1 MKIGFGVLEYWSFGK
16 SQRPNFNLVSPDHYS
31 ITPTL
36 HYFNRVPEAFTMTRK
51 KKAKKE
57 SHSPVNSKAGVMKTL
72 WDISQS
78 LYQYISIDDLILHI
92 IKQMKEVMEAE
103 GVSVILHDDPKNEF
117 VFCWAESDPNGLVT
131 KLKEIRFPAD
141 KGIAGSV
148 FKSGKAELISNIDR
162 DPRHYKEIDY
172 STGFKTSSM
181 IAAPLQKKEKTIGV
195 LEVLNKKKGIFDH
208 EDLTFVTTLTPIIA
222 MALDNARMYAELD
235 EAYKELQAIY
245 KEKDKLLR
253 HTKEENILLRREIE
267 KRFSFDE
274 IIGNSKVMVDLFKLC
289 EKVIDLDITVLIE
302 GETGTGKELIARCI
316 HYNSP
321 RNNRAFVSQN
331 CGGIPE
337 TLLTSELFGHKKG
350 SFTGAV
356 ADKKGLFEIADGG
369 TIFLD
374 EVGEMSP
381 AMQTSLLRVLQNGE
395 IRPLGADY
403 HKTVDTRV
411 ISATNRNL
419 EEEVAKGKFR
429 EDLLYRLN
437 VFTIKLPPL
446 RERTGD
452 IRLLANHFAKKY
464 SQKIDRPTKGL
475 SPEALH
481 CLETYPFP
489 GNVRELENEIERAV
503 ALAQDVSLIEV
514 SHLSEKIEKKS
525 LTVSPE
531 VKMKGTLKE
540 MVIALEKSVLT
551 QALKKHGG
559 NRTRVAG
566 ELGLSR
572 YGLMKKL
579 QRYGF

>member
-1 MKIGFGVLEYWSFGK
+1 MDKKRRTRRQKDNTFGHGT
-16 SQRPNFNLVSPDHYS
+16 N
-31 ITPTL
+31 
-36 HYFNRVPEAFTMTRK
+36 
-51 KKAKKE
+51 
-57 SHSPVNSKAGVMKTL
+57 VMSTL

-78 LYQYISIDDLILHI
+78 LYQYINIDDLILHI
-92 IKQMKEVMEAE
+92 IKQIKEAMKAE
-103 GVSVILHDDPKNEF
+103 GVSVILHDETRNEF

-131 KLKEIRFPAD
+131 KLKEICFPTD

-148 FKSGKAELISNIDR
+148 FRSGKTELISNIDT
-162 DPRHYKEIDY
+162 DPRHYKEIDR

-195 LEVLNKKKGIFDH
+195 LEVLNKKKGHFDE

-235 EAYKELQAIY
+235 EAYRELQAID
-245 KEKDKLLR
+245 KKKDKLLR
-253 HTKEENILLRREIE
+253 HTQEENILLRQEIE
-267 KRFSFDE
+267 GRYRFDE
-274 IIGNSKVMVDLFKLC
+274 IIGNSKVMLDLFKLC
-289 EKVIDLDITVLIE
+289 EKVIELDITVLIE

-321 RNNRAFVSQN
+321 RKNRPFVSQN

-350 SFTGAV
+350 SFTGAI

-381 AMQTSLLRVLQNGE
+381 AMQTSLLRVLQDGE

-403 HKTVDTRV
+403 HKKVDTRV
-411 ISATNRNL
+411 ISATNRDL
-419 EEEVAKGKFR
+419 EEEVAMGRFR

-437 VFTIKLPPL
+437 VFTIKVPPL
-446 RERTGD
+446 RRRTGD
-452 IRLLANHFAKKY
+452 ICLLANHFVSKH
-464 SQKIDRPTKGL
+464 SQKIDKPIKGL
-475 SPEALH
+475 TQEALQ
-481 CLETYPFP
+481 CLESYPFP
-489 GNVRELENEIERAV
+489 GNVRELENEIERGV
-503 ALAQDVSLIEV
+503 ALAQDVGVIEA
-514 SHLSEKIEKKS
+514 SHLSEKVFKKS
-525 LTVSPE
+525 LAARPE
-531 VKMKGTLKE
+531 VKMQGTLKQ
-540 MVIALEKSVLT
+540 MVEALEKSVLA
-551 QALKKHGG
+551 QLLEKHGG
-559 NRTRVAG
+559 NRTRVAK

-572 YGLMKKL
+572 YGLMKKM

>member
-1 MKIGFGVLEYWSFGK
+1 
-16 SQRPNFNLVSPDHYS
+16 
-31 ITPTL
+31 
-36 HYFNRVPEAFTMTRK
+36 MTRK
-51 KKAKKE
+51 RKVTKQ
-57 SHSPVNSKAGVMKTL
+57 SDSPVSSKAGVMKTL

-78 LYQYISIDDLILHI
+78 LYQYLNIDDLILHI

-103 GVSVILHDDPKNEF
+103 GVSVILHDAPRNQF

-148 FKSGKAELISNIDR
+148 FKSGKAELISNIDG
-162 DPRHYKEIDY
+162 DPRHYKEIDH
-172 STGFKTSSM
+172 STGFRTSSM

-195 LEVLNKKKGIFDH
+195 LEVLNKKKGIFDQ
-208 EDLTFVTTLTPIIA
+208 EDITFVTTLTPIIA

-235 EAYKELQAIY
+235 EAYKE
-245 KEKDKLLR
+245 KDKLLS
-253 HTKEENILLRREIE
+253 HTKKENILLRREIE
-267 KRFSFDE
+267 KRFSFEE

-289 EKVIDLDITVLIE
+289 EKIINLDITVLIE

-321 RNNRAFVSQN
+321 RKNRAFVSQN

-381 AMQTSLLRVLQNGE
+381 AMQTSLLRVLQDGE

-419 EEEVAKGKFR
+419 EEEVAKGNFR

-437 VFTIKLPPL
+437 VFTVKVPPL

-452 IRLLANHFAKKY
+452 ICLLANHFAKKY
-464 SQKIDRPTKGL
+464 SEKIDRSPKGL

-481 CLETYPFP
+481 SLEAYPFP

-503 ALAQDVSLIEV
+503 ALSQDVSLIEP
-514 SHLSEKIEKKS
+514 SHLSGKIVKKS
-525 LTVSPE
+525 AAVSPE

-540 MVIALEKSVLT
+540 MVVALEKSVLT
-551 QALKKHGG
+551 QALEKHGG

-572 YGLMKKL
+572 YGLMKKM

>member
-1 MKIGFGVLEYWSFGK
+1 MVLGVWDFTIPSF
-16 SQRPNFNLVSPDHYS
+16 
-31 ITPTL
+31 
-36 HYFNRVPEAFTMTRK
+36 HYFNKVVGVSTMTKK
-51 KKAKKE
+51 KKARKE
-57 SHSPVNSKAGVMKTL
+57 SDIPPGSKPAVMRTL

-78 LYQYISIDDLILHI
+78 LYQYLNIDDLILHI
-92 IKQMKEVMEAE
+92 IKQMKEVMRAE
-103 GVSVILHDDPKNEF
+103 GVSVILHDGPRSEL
-117 VFCWAESDPNGLVT
+117 VFCWAENDPNGLVT
-131 KLKEIRFPAD
+131 KLKEMRFPAD

-148 FKSGKAELISNIDR
+148 FKSGKAELISNTDQ
-162 DPRHYKEIDY
+162 DPRHYKDIDL

-181 IAAPLQKKEKTIGV
+181 IAAPLQKKDKAIGV
-195 LEVLNKKKGIFDH
+195 LEVLNKKKGIFDQ
-208 EDLTFVTTLTPIIA
+208 EDITFVTTLTPIIA

-235 EAYKELQAIY
+235 EAYKELQAID

-253 HTKEENILLRREIE
+253 HTTEENILLRQEIE
-267 KRFSFDE
+267 KRFSFEE
-274 IIGNSKVMVDLFKLC
+274 IIGNSKVMIDLFKLC

-321 RNNRAFVSQN
+321 RKNRAFVSQN

-374 EVGEMSP
+374 EVGEMSQ

-411 ISATNRNL
+411 ISATNKNL
-419 EEEVAKGKFR
+419 EEEVAKGMFR

-437 VFTIKLPPL
+437 VFTIKVPPL

-452 IRLLANHFAKKY
+452 VCLLAHHFAKKF

-481 CLETYPFP
+481 YLEAYPFP
-489 GNVRELENEIERAV
+489 GNVRELENEMERAV
-503 ALAQDVSLIEV
+503 ALAQDVKLIEP
-514 SHLSEKIEKKS
+514 SHLSEKIIRKS
-525 LTVSPE
+525 AALSPDVE
-531 VKMKGTLKE
+531 MKGTLKE
-540 MVIALEKSVLT
+540 MVVALEKSVLT
-551 QALKKHGG
+551 QALEKHGG

-572 YGLMKKL
+572 YGLMKKM

>member
-1 MKIGFGVLEYWSFGK
+1 MVLGVWDFTIPSF
-16 SQRPNFNLVSPDHYS
+16 
-31 ITPTL
+31 
-36 HYFNRVPEAFTMTRK
+36 HYFNKVVGVSTMTKK
-51 KKAKKE
+51 KKARKE
-57 SHSPVNSKAGVMKTL
+57 SDIPLGSKPAVMRTL

-78 LYQYISIDDLILHI
+78 LYQYLNIGDLILHI
-92 IKQMKEVMEAE
+92 IKQMKEVMRAE
-103 GVSVILHDDPKNEF
+103 GVSVILHDGPRSEL
-117 VFCWAESDPNGLVT
+117 VFCWAENDPNGLVT
-131 KLKEIRFPAD
+131 KLKEMRFPAD

-148 FKSGKAELISNIDR
+148 FNSGKAELISNIDQ
-162 DPRHYKEIDY
+162 DPRHYKDIDL

-181 IAAPLQKKEKTIGV
+181 IAAPLQKKERTIGV
-195 LEVLNKKKGIFDH
+195 LEVLNKKRGIFDQ
-208 EDLTFVTTLTPIIA
+208 EDLTFVTTLAPIIA
-222 MALDNARMYAELD
+222 MALDNARMYGELN
-235 EAYKELQAIY
+235 EAYKEMQDTY

-253 HTKEENILLRREIE
+253 HTTEENILLRREIE
-267 KRFSFDE
+267 KRFSFE
-274 IIGNSKVMVDLFKLC
+274 GIIGNSKIMVDLFKLC

-321 RNNRAFVSQN
+321 RKNRAFVSQN

-381 AMQTSLLRVLQNGE
+381 VMQTSLLRVLQNGE
-395 IRPLGADY
+395 VRPLGADY
-403 HKTVDTRV
+403 EKTVDTRV

-419 EEEVAKGKFR
+419 PEEVAKGKFR

-437 VFTIKLPPL
+437 VFTVKVPPL

-452 IRLLANHFAKKY
+452 IRLLAEHFAKKY
-464 SQKIDRPTKGL
+464 SQKIDRPSKSL

-503 ALAQDVSLIEV
+503 ALAQDVSLIEP
-514 SHLSEKIEKKS
+514 SHLSEKIVKKS
-525 LTVSPE
+525 TAVSPE
-531 VKMKGTLKE
+531 VEMKGTLKE
-540 MVIALEKSVLT
+540 MVAALEKSVLT
-551 QALKKHGG
+551 QALEKHGG

-572 YGLMKKL
+572 YGLMKKM

>member
-1 MKIGFGVLEYWSFGK
+1 MMTGK
-16 SQRPNFNLVSPDHYS
+16 R
-31 ITPTL
+31 
-36 HYFNRVPEAFTMTRK
+36 
-51 KKAKKE
+51 KAKKE
-57 SHSPVNSKAGVMKTL
+57 SHIPVGSKAGVMKRL

-78 LYQYISIDDLILHI
+78 LYQHINIDDLILNI

-103 GVSVILHDDPKNEF
+103 GVSVILHDGPKNEF

-131 KLKEIRFPAD
+131 KLKEIRFPED
-141 KGIAGSV
+141 KGIAGGV
-148 FKSGKAELISNIDR
+148 FKSGKAELISNIDK

-181 IAAPLQKKEKTIGV
+181 IAAPLQKKDKAIGV
-195 LEVLNKKKGIFDH
+195 LEVLNKKKGIFDQ
-208 EDLTFVTTLTPIIA
+208 EDITFVTTLTPIIA

-235 EAYKELQAIY
+235 EAYKKLQAIDR
-245 KEKDKLLR
+245 EKDKLLR
-253 HTKEENILLRREIE
+253 YTTEENILLRREIE
-267 KRFSFDE
+267 KRFSFEE

-321 RNNRAFVSQN
+321 RKNRAFVSQN

-429 EDLLYRLN
+429 EDLIYRLN
-437 VFTIKLPPL
+437 VFTIKVPPL

-464 SQKIDRPTKGL
+464 SQKIDRPAKAL
-475 SPEALH
+475 SPEALQ

-525 LTVSPE
+525 MPVSSE
-531 VKMKGTLKE
+531 VEMKGTLKE
-540 MVIALEKSVLT
+540 MVVALEKSVLT
-551 QALKKHGG
+551 QALEKHGG

>member
-1 MKIGFGVLEYWSFGK
+1 MKRK
-16 SQRPNFNLVSPDHYS
+16 S
-31 ITPTL
+31 
-36 HYFNRVPEAFTMTRK
+36 
-51 KKAKKE
+51 KAKKE
-57 SHSPVNSKAGVMKTL
+57 RQSSVSSQTSVIKTL
-72 WDISQS
+72 WEISQS
-78 LYQYISIDDLILHI
+78 LYLYLTIDDLILHI
-92 IKQMKEVMEAE
+92 IKQMKDVMEAE
-103 GVSVILHDDPKNEF
+103 GVSVILHDSPKNEF
-117 VFCWAESDPNGLVT
+117 VFCWAESDPSGLVT

-148 FKSGKAELISNIDR
+148 YNSGKAELISDINR
-162 DPRHYKEIDY
+162 DPRHYKEIDH
-172 STGFKTSSM
+172 STGFKTTSM

-195 LEVLNKKKGIFDH
+195 LEVLNKKKGKFDH
-208 EDLTFVTTLTPIIA
+208 EDMTFVTTLTPIIA

-245 KEKDKLLR
+245 KKKDKLLR
-253 HTKEENILLRREIE
+253 FTKKENILLRKEIE

-274 IIGNSKVMVDLFKLC
+274 IIGNSKVMVDLFTLC

-321 RNNRAFVSQN
+321 RKNKAFVSQN
-331 CGGIPE
+331 CGGVPE

-350 SFTGAV
+350 AFTGAV
-356 ADKKGLFEIADGG
+356 SDKRGLFEVADGG

-374 EVGEMSP
+374 EVGETSP

-419 EEEVAKGKFR
+419 EKAVADGNFR

-437 VFTIKLPPL
+437 VFTIKIPPL

-452 IRLLANHFAKKY
+452 VCLLAHHFAKKY
-464 SQKIDRPTKGL
+464 SEKIGRPTKGL

-481 CLETYPFP
+481 CLEAYPFP

-503 ALAQDVSLIEV
+503 ALAQDAGLIET
-514 SHLSEKIEKKS
+514 SHLSEKIIKKS
-525 LTVSPE
+525 AAASPE
-531 VKMKGTLKE
+531 VQMKGPLKE
-540 MVIALEKSVLT
+540 MVAALEKSVLT
-551 QALKKHGG
+551 QALEKHGG

-572 YGLMKKL
+572 YGLMKKM

>member
-1 MKIGFGVLEYWSFGK
+1 
-16 SQRPNFNLVSPDHYS
+16 
-31 ITPTL
+31 
-36 HYFNRVPEAFTMTRK
+36 
-51 KKAKKE
+51 
-57 SHSPVNSKAGVMKTL
+57 
-72 WDISQS
+72 
-78 LYQYISIDDLILHI
+78 
-92 IKQMKEVMEAE
+92 
-103 GVSVILHDDPKNEF
+103 
-117 VFCWAESDPNGLVT
+117 
-131 KLKEIRFPAD
+131 
-141 KGIAGSV
+141 
-148 FKSGKAELISNIDR
+148 
-162 DPRHYKEIDY
+162 
-172 STGFKTSSM
+172 M
-181 IAAPLQKKEKTIGV
+181 I
-195 LEVLNKKKGIFDH
+195 
-208 EDLTFVTTLTPIIA
+208 
-222 MALDNARMYAELD
+222 
-235 EAYKELQAIY
+235 
-245 KEKDKLLR
+245 
-253 HTKEENILLRREIE
+253 
-267 KRFSFDE
+267 
-274 IIGNSKVMVDLFKLC
+274 DLFKLC

-321 RNNRAFVSQN
+321 RKNRAFVSQN

-381 AMQTSLLRVLQNGE
+381 VMQTSLLRVLQDGE
-395 IRPLGADY
+395 VRPLGADY
-403 HKTVDTRV
+403 HKTVNTRV

-419 EEEVAKGKFR
+419 EEEVAKGNFR

-437 VFTIKLPPL
+437 VFTVKVPPL

-452 IRLLANHFAKKY
+452 ICLLANHFAKKY
-464 SQKIDRPTKGL
+464 SQKIDSSPKGL

-481 CLETYPFP
+481 CLEAYPFP

-503 ALAQDVSLIEV
+503 ALAQDVGLIEPL
-514 SHLSEKIEKKS
+514 HLTEKIVKKS
-525 LTVSPE
+525 AAVSPE

-540 MVIALEKSVLT
+540 MVVALEKSVLT
-551 QALKKHGG
+551 QALEKHGG

-572 YGLMKKL
+572 YGLMKKM

>member
-1 MKIGFGVLEYWSFGK
+1 
-16 SQRPNFNLVSPDHYS
+16 
-31 ITPTL
+31 
-36 HYFNRVPEAFTMTRK
+36 MTK
-51 KKAKKE
+51 KRKAKKE
-57 SHSPVNSKAGVMKTL
+57 SHSTLSSKAGLIRTL

-78 LYQYISIDDLILHI
+78 LYQYISIDELILHI

-103 GVSVILHDDPKNEF
+103 GVSVILHDGPRNEF

-131 KLKEIRFPAD
+131 KLKEIRFPAE

-148 FKSGKAELISNIDR
+148 FKSGKAELISNIDH

-235 EAYKELQAIY
+235 EAYKELQAVY
-245 KEKDKLLR
+245 EEKDKLLR
-253 HTKEENILLRREIE
+253 HTEEENILLRREIE

-302 GETGTGKELIARCI
+302 GETGTGKELIARCV

-321 RNNRAFVSQN
+321 RSTGAFVSQN

-356 ADKKGLFEIADGG
+356 ADKKGLFEIAHGG

-381 AMQTSLLRVLQNGE
+381 AMQTSLLRVLQDGE

-411 ISATNRNL
+411 ISATNKNL

-437 VFTIKLPPL
+437 VFTIKVPPL

-464 SQKIDRPTKGL
+464 SLKIDRATKGL

-481 CLETYPFP
+481 CLETYLFP

-503 ALAQDVSLIEV
+503 ALAQNVSLIEV
-514 SHLSEKIEKKS
+514 SHLSEKIIKKS
-525 LTVSPE
+525 AAVGSE
-531 VKMKGTLKE
+531 VEMKGTLKE
-540 MVIALEKSVLT
+540 MVVALEKAVLT
-551 QALKKHGG
+551 QALEKHGG

>member
-1 MKIGFGVLEYWSFGK
+1 
-16 SQRPNFNLVSPDHYS
+16 
-31 ITPTL
+31 
-36 HYFNRVPEAFTMTRK
+36 MTRK
-51 KKAKKE
+51 KKAKRE
-57 SHSPVNSKAGVMKTL
+57 SASPVRSKAGVMKTL

-78 LYQYISIDDLILHI
+78 LYQYLNIDDLILDI
-92 IKQMKEVMEAE
+92 IRQIKEVMEAE
-103 GVSVILHDDPKNEF
+103 GVSVILHDNKRNEF
-117 VFCWAESDPNGLVT
+117 VFCWAESDPSGLVT
-131 KLKEIRFPAD
+131 KLKEIRFAAD

-148 FKSGKAELISNIDR
+148 FKSRKAELISNIDG
-162 DPRHYKEIDY
+162 DPRHYKEIDH
-172 STGFKTSSM
+172 STGFRTSSM

-195 LEVLNKKKGIFDH
+195 LEVLNKKKGFFDH
-208 EDLTFVTTLTPIIA
+208 EDMTFVTTLTPIIA

-235 EAYKELQAIY
+235 EAYKELQTIY
-245 KEKDKLLR
+245 KEKDELLN
-253 HTKEENILLRREIE
+253 HTKKENFLLRREIE

-274 IIGNSKVMVDLFKLC
+274 IIGNSRVMVDLFKLC
-289 EKVIDLDITVLIE
+289 EKVINLDITVLIE

-321 RNNRAFVSQN
+321 RKNNAFVSQN

-381 AMQTSLLRVLQNGE
+381 AMQTSLLRVLQDGE

-411 ISATNRNL
+411 VSATNRNL
-419 EEEVAKGKFR
+419 EDEVTKGNFR
-429 EDLLYRLN
+429 EDLFYRLN
-437 VFTIKLPPL
+437 VFTIKVPPL

-452 IRLLANHFAKKY
+452 VCILAQHFAKKY
-464 SQKIDRPTKGL
+464 SKKIDKPTKGL
-475 SPEALH
+475 SPEALKY
-481 CLETYPFP
+481 LEAYSFP

-503 ALAQDVSLIEV
+503 ALAQDVRSIEP
-514 SHLSEKIEKKS
+514 SHLSEKIVKKS
-525 LTVSPE
+525 AAITPE
-531 VKMKGTLKE
+531 VTMKGTLKE
-540 MVIALEKSVLT
+540 MVVALEKSVLMQT
-551 QALKKHGG
+551 LEKHGG
-559 NRTRVAG
+559 NKTRVAG

-572 YGLMKKL
+572 YGLMKKM

>member
-1 MKIGFGVLEYWSFGK
+1 
-16 SQRPNFNLVSPDHYS
+16 
-31 ITPTL
+31 
-36 HYFNRVPEAFTMTRK
+36 MTRK
-51 KKAKKE
+51 RKTKKD
-57 SHSPVNSKAGVMKTL
+57 SHGPVSFEAGVIKTL

-78 LYQYISIDDLILHI
+78 LYQYINIDDLVLHI
-92 IKQMKEVMEAE
+92 IKQIKEVMEAE
-103 GVSVILHDDPKNEF
+103 GVSVILHDAPKDEF

-141 KGIAGSV
+141 KGIAGGV
-148 FKSGKAELISNIDR
+148 FKSGKAELVSSIDK

-172 STGFKTSSM
+172 STGFKTTSM
-181 IAAPLQKKEKTIGV
+181 IAAPLHKKDKAIGV
-195 LEVLNKKKGIFDH
+195 LEVLNKKKGIFDQ
-208 EDLTFVTTLTPIIA
+208 EDVTFVTTLAPIIA
-222 MALDNARMYAELD
+222 MALDNARMYAELE
-235 EAYKELQAIY
+235 EAYKELQDVE

-253 HTKEENILLRREIE
+253 HTTEENILLRQEIE
-267 KRFSFDE
+267 KRSTFDE
-274 IIGNSKVMVDLFKLC
+274 IIGSSKVMIDLFKLC

-321 RNNRAFVSQN
+321 RKNRAFVSQN

-381 AMQTSLLRVLQNGE
+381 VMQTSLLRVLQDGE

-403 HKTVDTRV
+403 HKRVNTRV
-411 ISATNRNL
+411 ISATNKNL
-419 EEEVAKGKFR
+419 EEEVRKGNFR

-437 VFTIKLPPL
+437 VFTVKVPPL

-452 IRLLANHFAKKY
+452 IRLLADHFAKKY
-464 SQKIDRPTKGL
+464 SQKIDRSTKRL
-475 SPEALH
+475 SAEVLH
-481 CLETYPFP
+481 CLENYTFP

-503 ALAQDVSLIEV
+503 ALAQDVGLIEV
-514 SHLSEKIEKKS
+514 SHLSEKIAKK
-525 LTVSPE
+525 TTMIGPDI
-531 VKMKGTLKE
+531 KIKGSLKE
-540 MVIALEKSVLT
+540 MVETLEKSVLT
-551 QALKKHGG
+551 QALEKHGG
-559 NRTRVAG
+559 NRTRIAG

-572 YGLMKKL
+572 YGLMKKM

>member
-1 MKIGFGVLEYWSFGK
+1 MRTRRRRDSTGQGVWDVTIPAF
-16 SQRPNFNLVSPDHYS
+16 
-31 ITPTL
+31 
-36 HYFNRVPEAFTMTRK
+36 HYFSKVVGVFIMTRK
-51 KKAKKE
+51 RKGAKE
-57 SHSPVNSKAGVMKTL
+57 SHSPVSSKAGIMKTL

-78 LYQYISIDDLILHI
+78 LYYYLNIDDLILHI
-92 IKQMKEVMEAE
+92 IKQIKEAMDAE
-103 GVSVILHDDPKNEF
+103 GVSVILHDGPRNEF

-148 FKSGKAELISNIDR
+148 FKNGKAELISDIDQ
-162 DPRHYKEIDY
+162 DPRHYKDIDH

-181 IAAPLQKKEKTIGV
+181 IAAPLQKKERTIGV
-195 LEVLNKKKGIFDH
+195 LEVLNKKRGIFDQ
-208 EDLTFVTTLTPIIA
+208 EDLTFVTTLSPIIA
-222 MALDNARMYAELD
+222 MALDNARMYAELN
-235 EAYKELQAIY
+235 EAYEEMQDIY
-245 KEKDKLLR
+245 KEKDTLLR
-253 HTKEENILLRREIE
+253 HTTEENLLLRREIE

-274 IIGNSKVMVDLFKLC
+274 IIGNSKVMVNLFKLC
-289 EKVIDLDITVLIE
+289 EKVINLDITVLIE

-321 RNNRAFVSQN
+321 RKNRSFVSQN

-356 ADKKGLFEIADGG
+356 ADKRGLFEIADGG

-403 HKTVDTRV
+403 QKTVDTRV

-419 EEEVAKGKFR
+419 EEEVAKGNFR

-437 VFTIKLPPL
+437 VFTVEVPPL

-452 IRLLANHFAKKY
+452 IRLLAEHFAKKY
-464 SQKIDRPTKGL
+464 SQKIDRPSKGL

-481 CLETYPFP
+481 CLEAYPFP

-503 ALAQDVSLIEV
+503 ALAQDVSLIEP
-514 SHLSEKIEKKS
+514 SHLSEKIVKKS
-525 LTVSPE
+525 TAVSSE

-540 MVIALEKSVLT
+540 MVAALEKSVLT
-551 QALKKHGG
+551 QALERHGG

-572 YGLMKKL
+572 YGLMKKM

>member
-1 MKIGFGVLEYWSFGK
+1 
-16 SQRPNFNLVSPDHYS
+16 
-31 ITPTL
+31 
-36 HYFNRVPEAFTMTRK
+36 MTKK

-57 SHSPVNSKAGVMKTL
+57 SDIPPVGSKAGVVRTL

-78 LYQYISIDDLILHI
+78 LYQYLNIDDLILHI

-103 GVSVILHDDPKNEF
+103 GVSVILHDGPKNEF

-141 KGIAGSV
+141 KGIAGGV
-148 FKSGKAELISNIDR
+148 LKSGKAELISNIDK

-172 STGFKTSSM
+172 STGFKTTSM

-195 LEVLNKKKGIFDH
+195 LEVLNKKKGIFDQ
-208 EDLTFVTTLTPIIA
+208 EDITFVTTLTPIIA

-235 EAYKELQAIY
+235 EAYKELQALD
-245 KEKDKLLR
+245 KEKDRLLK
-253 HTKEENILLRREIE
+253 HTTEENILLRQEIE

-274 IIGNSKVMVDLFKLC
+274 IIGNSKVMIDLFKLC

-321 RNNRAFVSQN
+321 RKNRAFVSQN

-356 ADKKGLFEIADGG
+356 ADKRGLFEIADGG

-381 AMQTSLLRVLQNGE
+381 VMQTSLLRVLQDGE

-403 HKTVDTRV
+403 HKRVNTRV
-411 ISATNRNL
+411 ISATNKNL
-419 EEEVAKGKFR
+419 EEEVSKGNFR

-437 VFTIKLPPL
+437 VFTIKVPPL

-464 SQKIDRPTKGL
+464 SQKIDRSAKRL

-481 CLETYPFP
+481 CLENYTFP
-489 GNVRELENEIERAV
+489 GNVRELENELERAV
-503 ALAQDVSLIEV
+503 ALAQDVRLIQA
-514 SHLSEKIEKKS
+514 SHLSEKIAKKS
-525 LTVSPE
+525 VAVSPE
-531 VKMKGTLKE
+531 VTMKGTLKE
-540 MVIALEKSVLT
+540 MVVALEKSVLT
-551 QALKKHGG
+551 QALEKHGG

-572 YGLMKKL
+572 YGLMKKM

>member
-1 MKIGFGVLEYWSFGK
+1 MI
-16 SQRPNFNLVSPDHYS
+16 
-31 ITPTL
+31 
-36 HYFNRVPEAFTMTRK
+36 RK
-51 KKAKKE
+51 RKAKKAN
-57 SHSPVNSKAGVMKTL
+57 HSPVSSKAGVMKTL

-78 LYQYISIDDLILHI
+78 LYQYLNIDDLILHI
-92 IKQMKEVMEAE
+92 IKQMKEVMDAE
-103 GVSVILHDDPKNEF
+103 GVSVILHDGPKNEF

-131 KLKEIRFPAD
+131 KLKEIRFPAE

-148 FKSGKAELISNIDR
+148 FKSGKAELISNIDG
-162 DPRHYKEIDY
+162 DSRHYKEIDH

-181 IAAPLQKKEKTIGV
+181 IAAPLQKKDKAIGV
-195 LEVLNKKKGIFDH
+195 LEVLNKKKGIFDQ
-208 EDLTFVTTLTPIIA
+208 EDITFVTTLTPIIA

-235 EAYKELQAIY
+235 EAYKELQAID

-253 HTKEENILLRREIE
+253 HTTEENILLRQEIE
-267 KRFSFDE
+267 KRFSFEE
-274 IIGNSKVMVDLFKLC
+274 IIGNSKVIIDLFKLC

-321 RNNRAFVSQN
+321 RKNRAFVSQN

-374 EVGEMSP
+374 EVGEMSQ

-411 ISATNRNL
+411 ISATNKNL
-419 EEEVAKGKFR
+419 EEEVAKGMFR

-437 VFTIKLPPL
+437 VFTIKVPPL

-452 IRLLANHFAKKY
+452 VCLLAHHFAKKF

-481 CLETYPFP
+481 YLEAYPFP
-489 GNVRELENEIERAV
+489 GNVRELENEMERAV
-503 ALAQDVSLIEV
+503 ALAQDVKLIEP
-514 SHLSEKIEKKS
+514 SHLSEKIIRKS
-525 LTVSPE
+525 AALSPDVE
-531 VKMKGTLKE
+531 MKGTLKE
-540 MVIALEKSVLT
+540 MVVALEKSVLT
-551 QALKKHGG
+551 QALEKHGG

-572 YGLMKKL
+572 YGLMKKI

>member
-1 MKIGFGVLEYWSFGK
+1 
-16 SQRPNFNLVSPDHYS
+16 
-31 ITPTL
+31 
-36 HYFNRVPEAFTMTRK
+36 MTRK
-51 KKAKKE
+51 RKAKKN
-57 SHSPVNSKAGVMKTL
+57 SHGPVSSEAGVIKTL

-103 GVSVILHDDPKNEF
+103 GVSVILHDGPKNEF
-117 VFCWAESDPNGLVT
+117 VFCWAESDPNGLGT
-131 KLKEIRFPAD
+131 KLKEIRFSAE

-148 FKSGKAELISNIDR
+148 LKSGKTELISNIDR

-195 LEVLNKKKGIFDH
+195 LEVLNKKKGIFDD

-253 HTKEENILLRREIE
+253 HTKKENILLRREIE

-289 EKVIDLDITVLIE
+289 ERVINLDITVLIE

-321 RNNRAFVSQN
+321 RKTRAFVSQN

-381 AMQTSLLRVLQNGE
+381 AMQTSLLRVLQDGE

-411 ISATNRNL
+411 ISATNKNL
-419 EEEVAKGKFR
+419 EEEVAKGQFR

-437 VFTIKLPPL
+437 VFTIRVPPL

-464 SQKIDRPTKGL
+464 SQKIDRPVKGL

-503 ALAQDVSLIEV
+503 ALAQDVSLIED
-514 SHLSEKIEKKS
+514 SHLSEKIIKKS
-525 LTVSPE
+525 AALGSE
-531 VKMKGTLKE
+531 VEIKGTLKE

-551 QALKKHGG
+551 QALEKHSG